1 MFDLWELDTP
11 ITWPTEFSRDT
22 LTLSYVGNLGETT
35 ELRVSAFSNE
45 SELWRDER
53 AWGMDDPYSGYVTGS
68 ATNEGMT
75 SIAETTLSFG
85 KMEHELTYGL
95 DYLTYTTEY
104 VHDAIYVDD
113 GGSKSGEEST
123 AIALFLQDK
132 IGITDSLFITT
143 GVRYDSNDL
152 DSVMVDNE
160 FSEVTFALA
169 GEYFITEDLV
179 VKLSTTQLFKS
190 PEISEVFTGAGLG
203 SVENQDIKA
212 ETGLNSEFAVAYQT
226 EISSGVKL
234 RTGITLFKSSIEN
247 YIYDYATVD
256 WTPDNIGDMN
266 IDGSEFYLGVNAD
279 ALSANITYSLAES
292 DLDSKV
298 GYENFEGA
306 RLDRQ
311 QGDTVSGNV
320 SYRLA
325 DYGLHLNWEV
335 QNVASVEN
343 ALDIDGASL
352 DKSKDGYTIHNVSAR
367 WNPSSLD
374 ALTLIVGVD
383 NLLDEYY
390 SSQSSRTGVSFH
402 PRFGNL
408 ALTDYEPGR
417 NIKATISYTF

>member
-1 MFDLWELDTP
+1 
-11 ITWPTEFSRDT
+11 
-22 LTLSYVGNLGETT
+22 
-35 ELRVSAFSNE
+35 
-45 SELWRDER
+45 
-53 AWGMDDPYSGYVTGS
+53 
-68 ATNEGMT
+68 MT

-95 DYLTYTTEY
+95 DYLTYNTEY

-132 IGITDSLFITT
+132 IGITDSLFITP

-212 ETGLNSEFAVAYQT
+212 ETGLNSEFAIAYQT

-292 DLDSKV
+292 DLDSKI

-343 ALDIDGASL
+343 ALDIDCASL